1 MRTTQTE
8 RNHLARIARM
18 LNEYARQVYWAE
30 VRPMSTARLTESQL
44 DQRLRGG
51 GRITMD
57 CSESITLM
65 FRLAGLRDPNGL
77 EYDGE
82 GWTGTM
88 LTHLPHFTDWN
99 EVHEGTL
106 IVFGDYPGNH
116 VVMVTTPNKGNPL
129 VYSHGSHARSAIW
142 SLSQEREYQGD
153 RPMTFLAIADL

>member
-1 MRTTQTE
+1 MSSIMRTTQTE

-88 LTHLPHFTDWN
+88 LTHLPHFT
-99 EVHEGTL
+99 
-106 IVFGDYPGNH
+106 
-116 VVMVTTPNKGNPL
+116 
-129 VYSHGSHARSAIW
+129 
-142 SLSQEREYQGD
+142 
-153 RPMTFLAIADL
+153 